1 VAQDCESCAATI
13 GDLDFHPKLFRT
25 SLSAIANAFDATDD
39 QNAHIFLKCDDS
51 GFRTTPHK
59 LMSRAELCDWPADAL
74 LIGAHRIG
82 DSIFLQLAVEGGLA
96 DAK

>member
-1 VAQDCESCAATI
+1 
-13 GDLDFHPKLFRT
+13 
-25 SLSAIANAFDATDD
+25 
-39 QNAHIFLKCDDS
+39 
-51 GFRTTPHK
+51 
-59 LMSRAELCDWPADAL
+59 MSPAELCDWPADAL